1 MLSSFSRHFNETV
14 FRGPETEGGG
24 GDGGEGVVDT
34 GGNDDGGAGDVSGG
48 TDGGEEGGESP
59 KLSVREQ
66 IKKSM
71 AEASEEGVRPKRGD
85 KTGRTDRKTTE
96 TPPVPEQQVQPP
108 AAPAVPAPESLSKEA
123 KEAWAK
129 APPEIQAAFI
139 KREQDMAAGV
149 QQLQQRYRQI
159 DEAISPHTD
168 ALRQMN
174 ATPGEAVNR
183 MFLWFKAL
191 AGKPA
196 DAFPALA
203 QSMGIDWNRLAGTQQ
218 QAPQGTAQG
227 TAPEIPEPVKQYV
240 GGLQREISQLKQLVE
255 QTAGRFGNVENNIN
269 QQNQAR
275 TEENLNLWSNGKT
288 YFNEVRM
295 DMAKLIETGI
305 VPLKN
310 GQVDLDTAYER
321 AIYFN
326 PEVRA
331 KVLAEQQQA
340 NAQVQQQSRD
350 AATTAQQTQVSR
362 ARKASV
368 SLPAS
373 STPGLPKAAPAKK
386 PGAKVSVRDSL
397 KAAIADL
404 RDQ

>member
-14 FRGPETEGGG
+14 FRGPDMEGGG
-24 GDGGEGVVDT
+24 GDGDETVIDT
-34 GGNDDGGAGDVSGG
+34 GGNDDSGTGDVSGG
-48 TDGGEEGGESP
+48 ADVGEGGESP
-59 KLSVREQ
+59 KPLSVREQ

-71 AEASEEGVRPKRGD
+71 AEASEEGVKPKRGD
-85 KTGRTDRKTTE
+85 KTRPERQAK
-96 TPPVPEQQVQPP
+96 PQEQQTQPETVT
-108 AAPAVPAPESLSKEA
+108 PAVQAIPAPESLSKEA

-139 KREQDMAAGV
+139 KREQDMQAGV

-203 QSMGIDWNRLAGTQQ
+203 QSMGVDWNRLIGGQ

-227 TAPEIPEPVKQYV
+227 TAPEIPEPVRQYV
-240 GGLQREISQLKQLVE
+240 GGLQQEISQLKQLVE
-255 QTAGRFGNVENNIN
+255 QTAGRFGYVENNIN

-275 TEENLNLWSNGKT
+275 TQENLNLWSNGKEF
-288 YFNEVRM
+288 FNEVRM

-331 KVLAEQQQA
+331 KVLAKQQQA
-340 NAQVQQQSRD
+340 DAQVQQQSRD
-350 AATTAQQTQVSR
+350 AATTAQQNQVNR